1 MAQNEPYPPERDRQ
15 ADAAPALPEWTSR
28 QQSRTAPAEAE
39 TVPHSQDMEAAP
51 EEGRRREQCAGV
63 LSPGI
68 IVAETSCR
76 CNELMVESEYLQ
88 YGKQGGRHE

>member
-15 ADAAPALPEWTSR
+15 ADAAPALPEWTPR

-51 EEGRRREQCAGV
+51 ERQAARTVRQV
-63 LSPGI
+63 LSPETI
-68 IVAETSCR
+68 IAETPCI
-76 CNELMVESEYLQ
+76 CKEFLLQSECLQ
-88 YGKQGGRHE
+88 YAKQGGRHE